1 MTLNIVFKKIILID
15 REQVFIDPI
24 ETGKIDSTYP
34 GKDKIRQIDNLHRQI
49 TNEIDPDTKKRNE

>member
-34 GKDKIRQIDNLHRQI
+34 GKDKIRQIDNLHR
-49 TNEIDPDTKKRNE
+49 